1 MKKIGL
7 ILMTVVLVTM
17 SACSKKQETKNII
30 EPQLEQITS
39 VCKLATLECYY
50 HNVAKSKKSA
60 GSGIEHFGESS
71 RTFWFE
77 YSGKIKLGVDMS
89 KGSMEIN
96 DDVVTVRMPKA
107 EIISIDPDLENMSEV
122 IASKDNSFIN
132 KNKIKSNDVSK
143 SVEAAEEAI
152 LESVQEDDSL
162 FIQASDNAKRL
173 IENYINQIGE
183 LTGKQYEIK
192 FETIEE

>member
-60 GSGIEHFGESS
+60 GSGI
-71 RTFWFE
+71 
-77 YSGKIKLGVDMS
+77 Y
-89 KGSMEIN
+89 
-96 DDVVTVRMPKA
+96 
-107 EIISIDPDLENMSEV
+107 
-122 IASKDNSFIN
+122 
-132 KNKIKSNDVSK
+132 
-143 SVEAAEEAI
+143 
-152 LESVQEDDSL
+152 
-162 FIQASDNAKRL
+162 
-173 IENYINQIGE
+173 
-183 LTGKQYEIK
+183 
-192 FETIEE
+192 